1 MNYYTNKSGCKIAAR
16 MHPGNVFAH
25 ESTIADNAKRFHEA
39 ITTRFIEIEFGKG
52 REIYVAICGARN
64 LQIPKKC
71 KTLQDVAAW
80 INTKDF

>member
-1 MNYYTNKSGCKIAAR
+1 MKYYTNSNGCMIAAR
-16 MHPGNVFAH
+16 MHPESVFAK
-25 ESTIADNAKRFHEA
+25 ESLMVDGSKQFANK
-39 ITTRFIEIEFGKG
+39 ITHRYVDIEFGKG
-52 REIYVAICGARN
+52 RDIYIAICGARN